1 LAEEFQY
8 IEANKV
14 AKILRRIKATKKIQ
28 LAESKKEED
37 LYLTHEQLQE
47 WFSAFQEDLDN
58 DKLKKGLFLKHYY
71 EHSNEEVLSEEL
83 EYCMIFISAL
93 GILNYTKRVEDKE
106 FEKLG
111 LKMLEDVVNY
121 YI

>member
-1 LAEEFQY
+1 MNSTSKVRQKKSSFWCAVHSIFDWAEELEY

-47 WFSAFQEDLDN
+47 WFSAFQENLDN
-58 DKLKKGLFLKHYY
+58 DKIALKNYVLFYLTF
-71 EHSNEEVLSEEL
+71 S
-83 EYCMIFISAL
+83 
-93 GILNYTKRVEDKE
+93 
-106 FEKLG
+106 
-111 LKMLEDVVNY
+111 
-121 YI
+121 